1 MMPSASGL
9 VSVVVPAY
17 NVEDYLP
24 KCLSCL
30 SAQTYRNLEILLI
43 DDGSTDGT
51 AAICDEYAARD
62 SRVRVFHQ
70 ENQGICAVRT
80 RGIAESRG
88 EFLIFPDGDDY
99 FHKDYLRLL
108 VEAINLGGRAYPLAI
123 CGFEKTDDPDLDIVS
138 DIEPTFQV
146 LSQAELMENTTA
158 FPGCESALWGANWNK
173 LYRKSAL
180 PTPFQKNYPRSQDYD
195 SCLRMAYVAD
205 SAVLVPQCLYVWY
218 QRPASLTNS
227 EGHIALLDECRARIF
242 FDHLSEIPERVAGR
256 DFRHNLMVALY
267 NRLIIW
273 KRNSRGTKEWKSAA
287 RKIARIERA
296 TRWRFLTCPHEK
308 LSRKIG
314 LLLRLHRV

>member
-1 MMPSASGL
+1 
-9 VSVVVPAY
+9 
-17 NVEDYLP
+17 
-24 KCLSCL
+24 
-30 SAQTYRNLEILLI
+30 
-43 DDGSTDGT
+43 
-51 AAICDEYAARD
+51 
-62 SRVRVFHQ
+62 
-70 ENQGICAVRT
+70 
-80 RGIAESRG
+80 
-88 EFLIFPDGDDY
+88 
-99 FHKDYLRLL
+99 
-108 VEAINLGGRAYPLAI
+108 
-123 CGFEKTDDPDLDIVS
+123 
-138 DIEPTFQV
+138 
-146 LSQAELMENTTA
+146 
-158 FPGCESALWGANWNK
+158 
-173 LYRKSAL
+173 
-180 PTPFQKNYPRSQDYD
+180 
-195 SCLRMAYVAD
+195 MAYVAD